1 MDTFSAGSFVAD
13 EAGVAVA
20 AAVAPAAAV
29 GVAAAGASLS
39 EHAAKQKQ
47 SARSAIRHNNNF
59 FINLASC

>member
-39 EHAAKQKQ
+39 EHAAKQTQ
-47 SARSAIRHNNNF
+47 
-59 FINLASC
+59 